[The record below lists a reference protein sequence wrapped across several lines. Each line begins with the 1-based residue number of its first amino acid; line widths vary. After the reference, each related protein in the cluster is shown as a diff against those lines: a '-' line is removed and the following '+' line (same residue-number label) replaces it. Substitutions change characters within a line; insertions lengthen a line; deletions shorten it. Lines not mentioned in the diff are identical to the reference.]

1 MILMFRCVLFYVTFV
16 LCGAKSENVVKLTK
30 FNYEQNVAQGSW
42 FVKYYAP
49 WCTHCQKLAPM
60 WDKLA
65 DLAVTEDWA
74 VKIAD
79 VDCTTSKDICDKAK
93 VKGYPTLTLLR
104 GGVEID
110 QYQGASNLATFQNW
124 LQGIL
129 DLRTG
134 TLMKTIESES
144 VPSVESKAETGVREV
159 SLLHTVGGFLR
170 NLVNWFPTKSRI
182 LNVYAWGGF
191 LLVTIVSVLCALFR
205 SIDDELPEEKDKIH

>member
-1 MILMFRCVLFYVTFV
+1 M
-16 LCGAKSENVVKLTK
+16 
-30 FNYEQNVAQGSW
+30 
-42 FVKYYAP
+42 
-49 WCTHCQKLAPM
+49 
-60 WDKLA
+60 
-65 DLAVTEDWA
+65 
-74 VKIAD
+74 
-79 VDCTTSKDICDKAK
+79 
-93 VKGYPTLTLLR
+93 KGYPTLTLLR

-182 LNVYAWGGF
+182 LNVLRLGWFSFGDHRQCS
-191 LLVTIVSVLCALFR
+191 LCIV
-205 SIDDELPEEKDKIH
+205 PKH